1 MGHNHFV
8 VPPPWL
14 RGGAIGRWLKIHRLV
29 GGIFVTA
36 VILGPAHI
44 ALAAPPS
51 DTELTNQRWFESLLQ
66 PGGRHLPCCSI
77 ADCHITTSRVT
88 NAGYEVA
95 IDDSWIAVPVDRIV
109 QQVSNPTGRAVV
121 CYRRVLN
128 PGNSGDID
136 QSGIM
141 IFCFVRPPET

>member
-1 MGHNHFV
+1 MGNERSVGPSLCLGDF
-8 VPPPWL
+8 
-14 RGGAIGRWLKIHRLV
+14 IGRRLTIRLFVGFFAAAIVLGVAHR
-29 GGIFVTA
+29 
-36 VILGPAHI
+36 

-51 DTELTNQRWFESLLQ
+51 NTDLSNQQWFESLLQ

-77 ADCHITTSRVT
+77 ADCHVTTSRVT
-88 NAGYEVA
+88 NAGYEVV
-95 IDDSWIAVPVDRIV
+95 IDDSWVAIPADRV
-109 QQVSNPTGRAVV
+109 VEQVSNPTGRAVV
-121 CYRRVLN
+121 CYRHILN

>member
-1 MGHNHFV
+1 MGHDRFV
-8 VPPPWL
+8 VPPPCL
-14 RGGAIGRWLKIHRLV
+14 GGGAIGRWLKIRRV
-29 GGIFVTA
+29 AGGFFVTA
-36 VILGPAHI
+36 IILALPHL

-95 IDDSWIAVPVDRIV
+95 IDDSWIAVPAERIV
-109 QQVSNPTGRAVV
+109 QHVSNPTGRAVV
-121 CYRRVLN
+121 CYRHVLN
-128 PGNSGDID
+128 PANSGDID
-136 QSGIM
+136 QAGIM